1 MPKGFWGVLG
11 GRGFGDVCEKSFF
24 YIGKNIKENI

>member
-1 MPKGFWGVLG
+1 MPKGFWGL
-11 GRGFGDVCEKSFF
+11 GFGGVGKVCEKSFF